1 MILTEKDTIK
11 LAKEFKKIQA
21 ENKELKR
28 RIRSTYRYLES
39 AVDRVLLYDYSGVS
53 ADVLCVAL
61 EMLNGD
67 IK

>member
-1 MILTEKDTIK
+1 MILTDKDITK
-11 LAKEFKKIQA
+11 VVNEFKKLQA

-28 RIRSTYRYLES
+28 RIRSTYRYIDQ
-39 AVDRVLLYDYSGVS
+39 AVDRVLLCNYYGVS
-53 ADVLCVAL
+53 ADILCVAL

>member
-1 MILTEKDTIK
+1 MNLTDKDAIK
-11 LAKEFKKIQA
+11 LANEFKRMQA

-28 RIRSTYRYLES
+28 RIRSTYRYLDK
-39 AVDRVLLYDYSGVS
+39 AVDSVLLCNYSGVG
-53 ADVLCVAL
+53 ADILCVAL

>member
-1 MILTEKDTIK
+1 MNLTEKDAIK
-11 LAKEFKKIQA
+11 LANEFKKIQA

-28 RIRSTYRYLES
+28 RIRSTYRYLDA
-39 AVDRVLLYDYSGVS
+39 AVDRVLLYNYSGVS
-53 ADVLCVAL
+53 ADILCIAL